1 MRRFPEWIRERV
13 ILWLG
18 FDDALRLEREQRAA
32 LAFQMESM
40 AKTNH
45 GLATALQA
53 TVAQLNRNTV
63 MMQRWAEQSATLQD
77 IERRHAR
84 REAIG
89 NGNGHSSLVL
99 PPGVG

>member
-1 MRRFPEWIRERV
+1 VKRLRA
-13 ILWLG
+13 WLG
-18 FDDALRLEREQRAA
+18 AWLGVDALDAALQLEREQRAA
-32 LAFQMESM
+32 LATTVESM

-53 TVAQLNRNTV
+53 AVAQLNRNTV
-63 MMQRWAEQSATLQD
+63 MMARWAEQSATLQD

-84 REAIG
+84 REAG
-89 NGNGHSSLVL
+89 SNGNGHSNLVL